1 MGNDQ
6 KRNAALARCNL
17 WCHFTLA
24 IGILLSGSTGC
35 HTLDTPTVVKDGP
48 YAAVVAGGVA
58 ESFDL
63 PPGVDSNSAYAA
75 GLRVGYRFMERR
87 AAVELSYEQLGEFD
101 FDLSDPPAE
110 IGSFTGYTMTVQLK
124 AYLNDAPLQFYGLTG
139 VGILDAEVVDLAGIG
154 LSDDGT
160 DTIFKVGGGLVA
172 HTGEHLSF
180 FLEGVWTQ
188 PIDDLDEFTY
198 TSILGGIG
206 IRF

>member
-1 MGNDQ
+1 
-6 KRNAALARCNL
+6 
-17 WCHFTLA
+17 
-24 IGILLSGSTGC
+24 
-35 HTLDTPTVVKDGP
+35 
-48 YAAVVAGGVA
+48 
-58 ESFDL
+58 
-63 PPGVDSNSAYAA
+63 
-75 GLRVGYRFMERR
+75 
-87 AAVELSYEQLGEFD
+87 
-101 FDLSDPPAE
+101 
-110 IGSFTGYTMTVQLK
+110 MTVQLK